1 MYYWYN
7 QYKDP
12 ANHPSFGEMF
22 FLEVINNNDD
32 AAERKR
38 KREVNEANAKRVM
51 DEIESAMT
59 KEVKAFADWQVN
71 EYFPELYPVY
81 NETYQK
87 IYRTNMPWNEKYAGR
102 IYRKGVE
109 PEALD
114 LLGNGGTYSTSVGA
128 SSSKVRVQTTTPI
141 EKMDGN
147 DALVS
152 YVRDMEY
159 FAAYAETIRDIHSM
173 FSNQYVKGAIEAI
186 HGEYVNTLIKNQ
198 IDKIASKGIR
208 SEREAKWIN
217 AMNNVFVVGRIA
229 LSPVIFIKQLTSTF
243 TYANDIGYANWI
255 KYSVKNKAQLI
266 KVYKEVRDNSVYMR
280 DRKNKGI
287 LRALEAYSDTKVVK
301 FLNNRRLNW
310 FTDALMFFAKTGD
323 RTAIFLG
330 GLPNYSYYKDQ
341 AIKKGYTE
349 EEAIKIAITKFEQ
362 DTKDTQQSSDL
373 QDKDIFQT
381 GSVITRSFNNF
392 LTTPRQYLR
401 KEIIATRNLY
411 RKLVALDA
419 KAGKGTILENV
430 RQLLMFHVYMPAL
443 FQYMSSGLPGLL
455 ADWEEEDA
463 EDLVRA
469 AIIGNLNGLFI
480 VGGILQTF
488 GDMVLDKSYAGKSPQ
503 TIGIINLAYGIMNK
517 FYRASNIKDEEKRA
531 QRMKEAYLELMT
543 LATVPAPQIN
553 RFIENYNDI
562 GTDNNIGKDILR
574 FLNFSKYVIKG
585 KMQDD
590 NKKSSKKSSKFKP
603 LNETKSKVK

>member
-1 MYYWYN
+1 KTKLDDAIAANVQILTQNQMYYWYN

-141 EKMDGN
+141 EKMDGT

-198 IDKIASKGIR
+198 IDQIASKGIR

-217 AMNNVFVVGRIA
+217 SMNNVFVVGRIMLA
-229 LSPVIFIKQLTSTF
+229 PVIFIKQLISLF
-243 TYANDIGYANWI
+243 TYANDIGY
-255 KYSVKNKAQLI
+255 
-266 KVYKEVRDNSVYMR
+266 
-280 DRKNKGI
+280 
-287 LRALEAYSDTKVVK
+287 
-301 FLNNRRLNW
+301 
-310 FTDALMFFAKTGD
+310 
-323 RTAIFLG
+323 
-330 GLPNYSYYKDQ
+330 
-341 AIKKGYTE
+341 
-349 EEAIKIAITKFEQ
+349 
-362 DTKDTQQSSDL
+362 
-373 QDKDIFQT
+373 
-381 GSVITRSFNNF
+381 
-392 LTTPRQYLR
+392 
-401 KEIIATRNLY
+401 
-411 RKLVALDA
+411 
-419 KAGKGTILENV
+419 
-430 RQLLMFHVYMPAL
+430 
-443 FQYMSSGLPGLL
+443 
-455 ADWEEEDA
+455 
-463 EDLVRA
+463 
-469 AIIGNLNGLFI
+469 
-480 VGGILQTF
+480 
-488 GDMVLDKSYAGKSPQ
+488 
-503 TIGIINLAYGIMNK
+503 
-517 FYRASNIKDEEKRA
+517 
-531 QRMKEAYLELMT
+531 
-543 LATVPAPQIN
+543 
-553 RFIENYNDI
+553 
-562 GTDNNIGKDILR
+562 
-574 FLNFSKYVIKG
+574 
-585 KMQDD
+585 
-590 NKKSSKKSSKFKP
+590 
-603 LNETKSKVK
+603 